1 MDRPVRVMVGGDVML
16 GRLVG
21 EIIDA
26 RGATYPLA
34 PIAEL
39 MRGAD
44 LTLVNLE
51 CAITDSTSPWPGAP
65 KAFYFGAPPA
75 AVKTL
80 THAGV
85 DLVSAANNHTL
96 DFDVQGLRDTL
107 RHLAQA
113 GIACAGA
120 GENAAAARA
129 PTLVERSG
137 LRFALVA
144 YCDHQEDFAAGPDTA
159 GIAWLDLHDE
169 TGAVRE
175 FEAAMG
181 RVRSAGGADWPIL
194 SLHWGP
200 NFLLAP
206 AAPFVRLA
214 HAAVD
219 VGFAM
224 VFGHSAHNFQGVEL
238 HRGRPILY
246 SAGDLVDDYAVDD
259 WFRNDRSLLF
269 ELEIAGTTLR
279 RMRLHP
285 VLIDDFQ
292 ARPAPGADFEWIVRR
307 LTAQCAGLGTRLQ
320 RDAHEVWIEPG
331 SSTT

>member
-1 MDRPVRVMVGGDVML
+1 MDRPVRLMAGGDVML
-16 GRLVG
+16 GRLVAQ
-21 EIIDA
+21 IIAA
-26 RGATYPLA
+26 RGPAYPLA
-34 PIAEL
+34 PVAEL

-44 LTLVNLE
+44 LTVVNLE
-51 CAITDSTSPWPGAP
+51 CAITASTGRWPGAP

-75 AVKTL
+75 AAQTL
-80 THAGV
+80 AHAGIG
-85 DLVSAANNHTL
+85 LVSLANNHTL

-113 GIACAGA
+113 DIACAGA
-120 GENAAAARA
+120 GENREAARA
-129 PTLVERSG
+129 PALVERGG

-144 YCDHQEDFAAGPDTA
+144 YCDHQEDFAAGNNTP
-159 GIAWLDLHDE
+159 GSAWLDLNE
-169 TGAVRE
+169 EAAAVRE
-175 FEAAMG
+175 FGAAMG
-181 RVRSAGGADWPIL
+181 RIRSAGGADWPIL

-200 NFLLAP
+200 NFRLAP

-219 VGFAM
+219 VGFAT

-269 ELEIAGTTLR
+269 ELEIAGTALQ

-285 VLIDDFQ
+285 VVIDDFQ
-292 ARPAPGADFEWIVRR
+292 ARPAAGADFEWIVRR
-307 LTAQCAGLGTRLQ
+307 LTGQCEGLGTRLQ
-320 RDAHEVWIEPG
+320 RNAHEAWIEPG
-331 SSTT
+331 SSAA